1 MFFQAIDASPILIAM
16 QQQLVKNVLLVIFCF
31 LECAIRVKQ
40 EILASNVIQLIQ
52 LYVCHV

>member
-31 LECAIRVKQ
+31 LECVIRVKQ
-40 EILASNVIQLIQ
+40 EILASNAIQSTQ
-52 LYVCHV
+52 LYAYHA